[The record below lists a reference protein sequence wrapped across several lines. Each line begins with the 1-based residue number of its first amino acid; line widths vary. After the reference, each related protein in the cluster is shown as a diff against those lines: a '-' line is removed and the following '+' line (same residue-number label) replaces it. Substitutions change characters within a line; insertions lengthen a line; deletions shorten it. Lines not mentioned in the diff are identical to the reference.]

1 MNEKENELQDVNGVD
16 AAALLGYI
24 ERIERLEE
32 EKKAL
37 ANDIKNVFEEAKY
50 NGKIDTLALREIL
63 KMRKKDEQ
71 ERIENEFI
79 VEKYKIALGMG

>member
-1 MNEKENELQDVNGVD
+1 MTEENEVKDVNGVS

-37 ANDIKNVFEEAKY
+37 SKDIKGLFEQAKY
-50 NGKIDTLALREIL
+50 NDKIDPLALREIL
-63 KMRKKDEQ
+63 KMRKKDER

-79 VEKYKIALGMG
+79 VEQYKIALGMG